1 MLAHA
6 FQPGPGI
13 GGDTHFDEDEN
24 WSLGTGQGTDL
35 EIVAAHE
42 FGHALGLGHSGVHG
56 ALMAPYYSY
65 SPSLELHQDDVQG
78 IQALYGERFVSKSL
92 MLSPV

>member
-13 GGDTHFDEDEN
+13 GGDAHFDEDED
-24 WSLGTGQGTDL
+24 WSLATGQGTDL
-35 EIVAAHE
+35 ETVAAHE
-42 FGHALGLGHSGVHG
+42 FGHTLGLGHSGVHG

-65 SPSLELHQDDVQG
+65 SPQLVLHSDDVRG
-78 IQALYGERFVSKSL
+78 IQALYGEPSVS
-92 MLSPV
+92 